1 MLVNARKDKKLDKK
15 IRFLRFTPY
24 EIGLHNY
31 EDYLVE
37 NNSLHNLL
45 VSIFLLTDLWINSIN
60 QYISS
65 LTDSFHRL
73 VEFITRFNIFRNFVI
88 GIQENLGFAF
98 QQYDELYEDVFGSG
112 KPKYRFWRSA
122 MGKWILK
129 FHQFHQELHAVYF
142 STLTK
147 RRMDTALTFLDKMEA
162 QEPETYS

>member
-60 QYISS
+60 
-65 LTDSFHRL
+65 
-73 VEFITRFNIFRNFVI
+73 
-88 GIQENLGFAF
+88 
-98 QQYDELYEDVFGSG
+98 
-112 KPKYRFWRSA
+112 
-122 MGKWILK
+122 
-129 FHQFHQELHAVYF
+129 
-142 STLTK
+142 
-147 RRMDTALTFLDKMEA
+147 
-162 QEPETYS
+162 